1 MMLGYSTNSPDLG
14 FSKCAT
20 AVLAGH
26 TVYVVPS
33 AIIDAVFCRMNASP
47 IRKSLLWYPA
57 HHLLWFT
64 SAGVKR
70 PGLPCCEA

>member
-1 MMLGYSTNSPDLG
+1 M
-14 FSKCAT
+14 C
-20 AVLAGH
+20 
-26 TVYVVPS
+26 VVPS

-64 SAGVKR
+64 LAGVKR